1 MKEVFV
7 KRIRN
12 CEQTILAN
20 LKTKIYGTDTVAYK
34 VLQLWSTLPTRYE
47 HLPSLDLFR
56 SEIKSWHCSDF
67 ASDIWRIFFDGVGF
81 IN

>member
-34 VLQLWSTLPTRYE
+34 VL
-47 HLPSLDLFR
+47 
-56 SEIKSWHCSDF
+56 
-67 ASDIWRIFFDGVGF
+67 
-81 IN
+81 